1 MIDYKSPKNRT
12 AKATHEHKVFVQAKK
27 EEEDGRAGGVS

>member
-12 AKATHEHKVFVQAKK
+12 AKAPHEHKMFVQAKK
-27 EEEDGRAGGVS
+27 EEEGGRGGGVS